1 MSETGPCRVVIPPPP
16 QAVYPSPD
24 LAEEA
29 LHQWTK
35 DYGFNLSRR
44 RVRYT
49 DEKDRKVWA
58 RNYEC
63 DRTECPN
70 NTHHST
76 EGTRTRTMRGSK
88 RSGCPMRIALHAVSK
103 KDTDG
108 PWKIVHTARSYH
120 HNHEPS
126 RDIRVHAA
134 IRSRAARASREQ
146 ACVTTSDLVELQ
158 TAAGVAVST
167 IQDTVL
173 SADPN
178 SLVIAEDIANTK
190 SALRRRELAS
200 HTSIE
205 ALFQNLREHNFFH
218 KWRVN
223 PETNEVTHLIW
234 AHPATT
240 ELFKLHHDVLVPDCT
255 YKTKKHRLPLLNII
269 AITGANTVLPVAQSW
284 LPGEKGE
291 DLVWAFNMIRLIMI
305 DNDIDPPNVILTDRD
320 LACLNSL
327 DCVFPDVPSMIC
339 RWHMN
344 KNVESMAQE
353 ALRSS

>member
-1 MSETGPCRVVIPPPP
+1 MRETGPCRVVIPPPP

-49 DEKDRKVWA
+49 DEEDRKVWA

-63 DRTECPN
+63 GRTGCPK
-70 NTHHST
+70 NTHHLT
-76 EGTRTRTMRGSK
+76 EETRTRTMRGSE
-88 RSGCPMRIALHAVSK
+88 RSSCPMRIALHAVSK

-173 SADPN
+173 GADPN
-178 SLVIAEDIANTK
+178 SLVLAKDIANTK

-200 HTSIE
+200 HTLIE
-205 ALFQNLREHNFFH
+205 ALFQNLRQHNFFH

-223 PETNEVTHLIW
+223 PETNELTHLIW
-234 AHPATT
+234 ATQPRPSFSSCITT
-240 ELFKLHHDVLVPDCT
+240 YLLLTVP
-255 YKTKKHRLPLLNII
+255 TKRTSI
-269 AITGANTVLPVAQSW
+269 
-284 LPGEKGE
+284 
-291 DLVWAFNMIRLIMI
+291 
-305 DNDIDPPNVILTDRD
+305 
-320 LACLNSL
+320 
-327 DCVFPDVPSMIC
+327 VF
-339 RWHMN
+339 
-344 KNVESMAQE
+344 
-353 ALRSS
+353 RSSTSLPSQGLTLCFPSRNVGFLERRKRTSSGRSTCYVTS